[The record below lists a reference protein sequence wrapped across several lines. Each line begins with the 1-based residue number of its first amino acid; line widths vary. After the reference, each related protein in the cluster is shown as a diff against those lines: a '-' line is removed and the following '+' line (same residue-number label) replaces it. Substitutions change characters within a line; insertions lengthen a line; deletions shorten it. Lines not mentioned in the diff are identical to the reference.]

1 MEHDRHEERRR
12 GAGELNCAAHRAP
25 SPVLALDVDDLTWPH
40 GLEGALARSTPA
52 RVIARYE
59 ARRPELV
66 QSKASLEGLSFTV
79 PEVVTLL
86 DGVTTD
92 GARIEDVEVLRSL
105 AAASDLVCER
115 ARAGATYLPDLELAN
130 AVNRVL
136 TRRTLLEPGVPRSRD
151 GLAREDSDGRIGVNL
166 ADGSVFYAA
175 RGTDLDTQLAK
186 AATRLDRIEDP
197 SAKALAYIAVAT
209 YLQPYADGNKRT
221 ARLVADAW
229 LLSLGI
235 EPPEVPAS
243 ARAAY
248 HRALTRMFASGDLG
262 VYAGFL
268 ANAGRE

>member
-1 MEHDRHEERRR
+1 MDHDRHEDAQR
-12 GAGELNCAAHRAP
+12 GAGNADRPTHRTAT
-25 SPVLALDVDDLTWPH
+25 SIIALDVNDLIWPQ
-40 GLEGALARSTPA
+40 GLEGVLESSTPA

-105 AAASDLVCER
+105 ATASDLARDR
-115 ARAGATYLPDLELAN
+115 ARAGRTHLPDLELAN

-136 TRRTLLEPGVPRSRD
+136 TERTLLAPGVPRSRD
-151 GLAREDSDGRIGVNL
+151 GLAREGSDGRIAVTL
-166 ADGSVFYAA
+166 ADGRVFYTA

-235 EPPEVPAS
+235 EPPEVPAR